1 MLTGIR
7 TNIFLQERNR
17 VYCFLAIFALIS
29 SGFGVI
35 FSATADQSYLHLMR
49 MAAGRPVSIV
59 GSFLAVIVPYVV
71 SVLVVTNSKPWLVYL
86 TIAVRIFLFASACWA
101 IASSFGTAGALVSF
115 LFLFSDIFLIPV
127 LLWFAISSLSGNSS
141 RILVLLSLVY
151 ISLIGIINYC
161 AVSPFLVKIINTYEA
176 MGRYANSCW
185 T

>member
-17 VYCFLAIFALIS
+17 ICCFLAISVLIS

-35 FSATADQSYLHLMR
+35 FAATADQSFLHLMR
-49 MAAGRPVSIV
+49 LAASHPVSII
-59 GSFLAVIVPYVV
+59 GSFLAVVVPYVI
-71 SVLVVTNSKPWLVYL
+71 SVLVITNSKPWLIYL
-86 TIAVRIFLFASACWA
+86 TIAVRIFLFSSAYWA
-101 IASSFGTAGALVSF
+101 IASSFGTASALVSF
-115 LFLFSDIFLIPV
+115 LLLFPDIFLIPV
-127 LLWFAISSLSGNSS
+127 LLWLAISSLSGNSS

-151 ISLIGIINYC
+151 IGLIGMINYC
-161 AVSPFLVKIINTYEA
+161 AVSPFLAKIINTYET